1 MRGIHLL
8 HRRPPPRVIANEVPG
23 SEEVLIFTKAMT
35 LRHTIPEIM
44 GEGAMSTSMMLTKGM
59 NVISK
64 AGAAH
69 IMEESML
76 QIAVAAVVDN
86 VVPTRKWGSLEVTS
100 VTTSAPI

>member
-1 MRGIHLL
+1 
-8 HRRPPPRVIANEVPG
+8 
-23 SEEVLIFTKAMT
+23 
-35 LRHTIPEIM
+35 
-44 GEGAMSTSMMLTKGM
+44 M

-76 QIAVAAVVDN
+76 QITVAAVVDN